1 MKNKIACIVLIVI
14 GASLG
19 ALAQDP
25 AFPEKDKKVTT
36 VYNDKTDTTVVRFGP
51 MHLKNFTTNSPFSY
65 AIEDG
70 ELRLSAFFTYHGQT
84 LIKPQSISLLF
95 LSVNVPLNR
104 WELSKQKDLEIT
116 ADAAH
121 WSIPDVQIVNSQKS
135 MNLVVDSLGVSVP
148 CEVFAKIANAKKAKF
163 RLGDRHFDLAKDQF
177 VALRDLAAHAG
188 C

>member
-19 ALAQDP
+19 AVAQDP

-36 VYNDKTDTTVVRFGP
+36 VYNDKTNTTVVRVGP

-70 ELRLSAFFTYHGQT
+70 ELRLSAFFTYKGQT
-84 LIKPQSISLLF
+84 FIKPQSVGLLF
-95 LSVNVPLNR
+95 LSVNISSNR

-121 WSIPDVQIVNSQKS
+121 WNIPDVKLVDSQKGT
-135 MNLVVDSLGVSVP
+135 NLVIDSLGVSVP
-148 CEVFAKIANAKKAKF
+148 CDVFAKIANAKKAKF
-163 RLGDRHFDLAKDQF
+163 RLGDRHFDLVKDHF
-177 VALRDLAAHAG
+177 VALRDLAARAG